1 MSRHVRV
8 AHLVGLFFLA
18 TTTLLAQDVM
28 KVASD
33 THKVILENASVRVL
47 DVRLKPGEKIVM
59 HSHPASVVYFLTD
72 AKFKFTFPDG
82 KTQDAEGKA
91 GMAIWRGA
99 VTHAVDNVGTTE
111 AHFVQTELKGEGKA
125 STSSK

>member
-1 MSRHVRV
+1 MTGRLRV
-8 AHLVGLFFLA
+8 AHLVGLLFLA
-18 TTTLLAQDVM
+18 TTTLLPQDVR

-33 THKVILENASVRVL
+33 TNRGLLENANVRVL

-82 KTQDAEGKA
+82 KTQEAEGKA
-91 GMAIWRGA
+91 GTAIWRGA
-99 VTHAVDNVGTTE
+99 VTH
-111 AHFVQTELKGEGKA
+111 
-125 STSSK
+125 

>member
-1 MSRHVRV
+1 MSRYLRV
-8 AHLVGLFFLA
+8 AHLVGLLLLG

-33 THKVILENASVRVL
+33 THKVLLENANVRVL

-72 AKFKFTFPDG
+72 ATFKFTFPDG
-82 KTQDAEGKA
+82 KTQEAEVKA
-91 GMAIWRGA
+91 GTAIWRDA

-111 AHFVQTELKGEGKA
+111 AHFVQTELKGEAKA
-125 STSSK
+125 ATPSK

>member
-1 MSRHVRV
+1 M
-8 AHLVGLFFLA
+8 
-18 TTTLLAQDVM
+18 
-28 KVASD
+28 
-33 THKVILENASVRVL
+33 ILENASVRVL

-125 STSSK
+125 KNGAP

>member
-1 MSRHVRV
+1 MNRTKSLPPV
-8 AHLVGLFFLA
+8 FLA
-18 TTTLLAQDVM
+18 ITTLLAQDVM

-33 THKVILENASVRVL
+33 THTVILENANVRVL

-82 KTQDAEGKA
+82 KTQEA
-91 GMAIWRGA
+91 GANAGTAIWRDA

-111 AHFVQTELKGEGKA
+111 AHFVQTEQKAEGKT
-125 STSSK
+125 STPSK